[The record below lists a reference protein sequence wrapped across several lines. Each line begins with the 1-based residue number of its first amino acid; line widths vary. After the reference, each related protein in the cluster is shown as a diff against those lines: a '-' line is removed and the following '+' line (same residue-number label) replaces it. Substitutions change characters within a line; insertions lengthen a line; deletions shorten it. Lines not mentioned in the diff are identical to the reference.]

1 MTITQMR
8 EKYGERVLNRA
19 VTDIVIA
26 GLDVVKKREDSAR
39 SAEIVNALV
48 AKDIDA
54 SEWNDVR
61 AIIKRML

>member
-1 MTITQMR
+1 MNITQMR

-26 GLDVVKKREDSAR
+26 GLETVKSREESGR
-39 SAEIVNALV
+39 SSEIVTALV

>member
-1 MTITQMR
+1 MNITQMR

-26 GLDVVKKREDSAR
+26 GLETMKNREETGR
-39 SAEIVNALV
+39 SSEIVTALV

>member
-1 MTITQMR
+1 MNITQMR

-26 GLDVVKKREDSAR
+26 GLETVKNREESGR
-39 SAEIVNALV
+39 SSEIVTALV

>member
-1 MTITQMR
+1 MNITQIR

-26 GLDVVKKREDSAR
+26 GLETVKSREESGR
-39 SAEIVNALV
+39 SSEIVTALV